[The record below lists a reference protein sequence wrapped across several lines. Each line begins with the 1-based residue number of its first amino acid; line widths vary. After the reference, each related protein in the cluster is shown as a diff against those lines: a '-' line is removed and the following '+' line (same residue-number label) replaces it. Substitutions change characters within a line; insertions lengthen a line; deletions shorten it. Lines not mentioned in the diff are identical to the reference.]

1 MSIKSKC
8 QRRCVS
14 ELLDV
19 FSAVLISIVGP
30 PPPSQETEALVMTL
44 VVRGYLKEAYVQT
57 AYRTNIYLTTGPK
70 AYPITRLSRTDIEN
84 GRGERINMG
93 VLKEVKKKRKSRKS
107 GTNASGKDVP
117 TSSKTAKAGRGVKRK
132 QIEMD
137 GEDEGDEDEGEDDG
151 VMMEDAMEVDGHEGF
166 VLEDSGEGPS
176 ARTPR
181 PSRNRNPLR
190 RGVVVSEAEDIVD
203 DADDEVQETPRTSR
217 ARRKEN
223 TNTRRP
229 IGFDF
234 EDPSDDE
241 VEYVSGE
248 DDWAYDMK
256 GTGHQSKGRPSGGG
270 SKKANHS
277 RAGQSDVISGTA

>member
-1 MSIKSKC
+1 
-8 QRRCVS
+8 
-14 ELLDV
+14 
-19 FSAVLISIVGP
+19 
-30 PPPSQETEALVMTL
+30 MTL
-44 VVRGYLKEAYVQT
+44 VVKGYLKEAYAQT

-70 AYPITRLSRTDIEN
+70 AYAITRLSRTDIEA

-107 GTNASGKDVP
+107 GTDASGKDVP
-117 TSSKTAKAGRGVKRK
+117 TSSKTATAGRGVKRK

-137 GEDEGDEDEGEDDG
+137 GEDGEDEDEDEDNG
-151 VMMEDAMEVDGHEGF
+151 GIVEDPMEVDGDDEF

-181 PSRNRNPLR
+181 PSRNRNSSR
-190 RGVVVSEAEDIVD
+190 RGVVVSEVEDIVD
-203 DADDEVQETPRTSR
+203 DVEDEAQETPRTSR

-248 DDWAYDMK
+248 DDWAFDMK

-270 SKKANHS
+270 SKMAAHS
-277 RAGQSDVISGTA
+277 RAGQSDVIEISSD